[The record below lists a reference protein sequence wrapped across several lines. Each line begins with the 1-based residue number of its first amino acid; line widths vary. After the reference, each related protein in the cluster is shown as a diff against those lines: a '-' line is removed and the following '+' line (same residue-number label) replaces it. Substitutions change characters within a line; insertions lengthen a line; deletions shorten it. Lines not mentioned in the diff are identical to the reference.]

1 MKIDV
6 CICTF
11 RRPHVTETIASVI
24 AAQRPENAEL
34 RLVIVDNDA
43 DPSAQERVEHAAAQI
58 KIPLVYVHAPGAN
71 ISIARNAALETARE
85 ADWVVFLDD
94 DEVVEPD
101 WLIALVA
108 RQAETEADAVFGH
121 ARALY
126 GANAPDWMVK
136 GDFHS
141 QYAQPRGD
149 TVETG
154 HTCNVLMRLRDTPWS
169 KERFDLA
176 LGRSGGEDTEFFFRL
191 RRQGAQY
198 AIADDSIAL
207 EAVPSD
213 RANLRWL
220 LRRRFRIG
228 QSYATVSEG
237 IVARVL
243 LFVSAAAKSL
253 YCFFRALLALPNASA
268 RAFWLIRG
276 TMHIGVCAGCLRLKQ
291 ATLYGEDG
299 I

>member
-11 RRPHVTETIASVI
+11 RRPHVTETIASVV

-71 ISIARNAALETARE
+71 ISIARNAALDTARD

-108 RQAETEADAVFGH
+108 RQTETEADAVFGH
-121 ARALY
+121 ARAVY
-126 GANAPDWMVK
+126 GEGAPEWMVK

-141 QYAQPRGD
+141 QYAKPRGD

-154 HTCNVLMRLRDTPWS
+154 HTCNVLMRLRDMPWS

-191 RRQGAQY
+191 RRQGAKY
-198 AIADDSIAL
+198 AIADGSIAL
-207 EAVPSD
+207 EAVPPD

-228 QSYATVSEG
+228 QSYATVSDG
-237 IVARVL
+237 IGARVL

-253 YCFFRALLALPNASA
+253 YCFFRALLALPNAGT
-268 RAFWLIRG
+268 RAFWLNRG
-276 TMHIGVCAGCLRLKQ
+276 TMHIGVCAGCLKLKQ
-291 ATLYGEDG
+291 ATLYGDNST
-299 I
+299 